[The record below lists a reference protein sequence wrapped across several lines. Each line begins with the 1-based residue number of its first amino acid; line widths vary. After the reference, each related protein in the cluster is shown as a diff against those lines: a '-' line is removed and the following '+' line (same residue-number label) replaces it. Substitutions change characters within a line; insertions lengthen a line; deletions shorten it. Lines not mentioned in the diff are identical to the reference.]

1 LAWSKQSDG
10 SVPNR
15 TRVALHVLP
24 ALTSAVTVAFM
35 TLPGGA
41 EVLATPSIVAASVV
55 ILAPA
60 APGQAAKATAT
71 TATSTRTLDTVARQ
85 CHPSG

>member
-1 LAWSKQSDG
+1 LAWSKQVDG
-10 SVPNR
+10 SAPNR
-15 TRVALHVLP
+15 TPVALHVLP
-24 ALTSAVTVAFM
+24 NLTSAVTVAFM

-41 EVLATPSIVAASVV
+41 EVLVTPSIVAASVV

-71 TATSTRTLDTVARQ
+71 TTQRTRTLDTVARR
-85 CHPSG
+85 CHRGG